1 MNINSIFKDISISSL
16 WFLFLIYIHR
26 SNFII
31 LSEFPFSPV
40 NWLLNMNERKKP
52 LYKQILNALQ
62 SGKEKDRWTKI
73 LCFEVKFKP
82 HLEHC
87 NHKNVIDYDFNASI
101 YLLGNR
107 HVRRLLYFMRGST
120 HLNITMA
127 DKQCSEIFSEICS
140 YMLHR
145 YCIPLGGGGSKQKY
159 KSGEL
164 RKPRNPSQQ
173 VTRYGKRFL
182 LSHVHFPYVDAT
194 SR

>member
-145 YCIPLGGGGSKQKY
+145 YCIPLAPQEEEGAN
-159 KSGEL
+159 
-164 RKPRNPSQQ
+164 RNTSQESWENL
-173 VTRYGKRFL
+173 GIL
-182 LSHVHFPYVDAT
+182 LS
-194 SR
+194 R